1 MHLFVEVRIDYDDDS
16 EIVAFV
22 DCGYMHLSSVVRI
35 DYNDDIVRL
44 LQMLMMVTRI
54 CLWW

>member
-1 MHLFVEVRIDYDDDS
+1 
-16 EIVAFV
+16 
-22 DCGYMHLSSVVRI
+22 MHLSVVVRNYY
-35 DYNDDIVRL
+35 DDDIVRL